1 MNSKSKQILA
11 TILRILCIPFMLIG
25 IAVWGAAMFAK
36 IGIETLAR
44 RKERG
49 FTEAQ

>member
-1 MNSKSKQILA
+1 
-11 TILRILCIPFMLIG
+11 MLIG

-36 IGIETLAR
+36 IGIETLVR

>member
-44 RKERG
+44 RNKRG
-49 FTEAQ
+49 FTAAR